1 MGEDKAQGCDR
12 LQLTYTDNEKGDAMW
27 IFGYGSLMTD
37 GWEVRYGCTL
47 RDVAEL
53 HGYRRVFNK
62 ASIVNWGTRGSPCPT
77 LNLEPFAGA
86 LCIGIAFEFPKAR
99 RAEVEAYLAK
109 REGKGFMLAPLEVI
123 VKGVGSAHALVP
135 LYTGKN
141 ILTPET
147 MQGLV
152 ATVQPPGLRHK
163 RRMLGLRDRRPQ
175 PTGKAWY

>member
-1 MGEDKAQGCDR
+1 MDFRLRVADDGRVGGQVRLHAARRSGTPWLPACFQQG
-12 LQLTYTDNEKGDAMW
+12 
-27 IFGYGSLMTD
+27 I
-37 GWEVRYGCTL
+37 
-47 RDVAEL
+47 
-53 HGYRRVFNK
+53 
-62 ASIVNWGTRGSPCPT
+62 IVNWGTRGSPCPT

-86 LCIGIAFEFPKAR
+86 LCIGIAFEFPEAR

-109 REGKGFMLAPLEVI
+109 REGRGFMLAPLEVI

-152 ATVQPPGLRHK
+152 ATVQQACGTSGACSDYVIDVHNQLAK
-163 RRMLGLRDRRPQ
+163 LGIVSAI
-175 PTGKAWY
+175 T

>member
-1 MGEDKAQGCDR
+1 
-12 LQLTYTDNEKGDAMW
+12 MW

-37 GWEVRYGCTL
+37 GWEARYGCTQ

-77 LNLEPFAGA
+77 LNLEPFTGA
-86 LCIGIAFEFPKAR
+86 LCVGIAFEFPEAR
-99 RAEVEAYLAK
+99 RTEVEAYLAK
-109 REGKGFMLAPLEVI
+109 REGRGFMLAPLEVV

-147 MQGLV
+147 TQGLV
-152 ATVQPPGLRHK
+152 ATVQQACGTSGACSDYVIDVHNQLAKLGIEDPAVTQLREHLHA
-163 RRMLGLRDRRPQ
+163 LGLGR
-175 PTGKAWY
+175 

>member
-1 MGEDKAQGCDR
+1 
-12 LQLTYTDNEKGDAMW
+12 MW

-37 GWEVRYGCTL
+37 GWETRYGCTR

-77 LNLEPFAGA
+77 LNLEAFAGA
-86 LCIGIAFEFPKAR
+86 LCVGIAFEFPGVQ
-99 RAEVEAYLAK
+99 RAEVVTYLAK
-109 REGKGFMLAPLEVI
+109 REGKGFILAPLEV
-123 VKGVGSAHALVP
+123 VVRGVGSAHALVP

-147 MQGLV
+147 AQELV
-152 ATVQPPGLRHK
+152 ATVQRACGTSGACSNYVIDVYNQLAKLGIEDLAVTQLREHL
-163 RRMLGLRDRRPQ
+163 RALGL
-175 PTGKAWY
+175 GE